1 MKWNYSDRFYLSRT
15 PRTEMI
21 MVCWLQKWWILNVCW
36 LWGCSCLWLR
46 FYTGVNWIL
55 YLFYLFCITYGEICW
70 FPRYTSDHVDTMPSS
85 GLRWDLI
92 RIILMTFIQPL
103 SNTHSGGYTAMHQI
117 LINGS
122 NFFFLQWG
130 LKSQMLWHN
139 SFPVLCCVY
148 NCHGCH

>member
-46 FYTGVNWIL
+46 FYTGLIEFFIYFICFVLRMARSVGFLVTRLIMSTQCPL
-55 YLFYLFCITYGEICW
+55 QASGEISLESFW
-70 FPRYTSDHVDTMPSS
+70 R
-85 GLRWDLI
+85 
-92 RIILMTFIQPL
+92 L
-103 SNTHSGGYTAMHQI
+103 SFSRSQTHTVAASI
-117 LINGS
+117 LIKGS